1 MHAIW
6 EINLLRIEINP
17 ELVYPTVE
25 IDESKI
31 ISSGNEINWM
41 FGIIDHNT
49 KEAKL
54 WCVLSDKTKERLL
67 PLIRKHVS
75 NNYGLDVGRCISYY
89 ILLISYY
96 FHFLF

>member
-31 ISSGNEINWM
+31 ISSGNEIYWI
-41 FGIIDHNT
+41 FGIIDCNT
-49 KEAKL
+49 KEAKV
-54 WCVLSDKTKERLL
+54 WLSYLTGQ
-67 PLIRKHVS
+67 RK
-75 NNYGLDVGRCISYY
+75 DFCP
-89 ILLISYY
+89 
-96 FHFLF
+96 